1 MPRKKKLPS
10 EDIEL
15 FRREV
20 GPINPLRPTNRAD
33 VGRKGKRTYAPPRS
47 KQDPIQDQIERL
59 DTFQPM
65 DSEAGDELSFIRPGV
80 QHTLFRKLRRGHY
93 AIRSELDLHGMTTAQ
108 ARRALVNYLHDS
120 RTRGERCVRII
131 HGKGY
136 NSPERRPV
144 LKSNLDAWLRQCE
157 EVLAFSSA
165 PQSDG
170 GTGAVY
176 VLLSRR

>member
-1 MPRKKKLPS
+1 MPRKKKLSS
-10 EDIEL
+10 EDIAL

-20 GPINPLRPTNRAD
+20 GPVNPQRPTNRAD
-33 VGRKGKRTYAPPRS
+33 VGRKARRTPAPLRS
-47 KQDPIQDQIERL
+47 KQDPLQEQIERL
-59 DTFQPM
+59 DTFQPLNA
-65 DSEAGDELSFIRPGV
+65 EAGDELSFIRPGV
-80 QHTLFRKLRRGHY
+80 QHALFRRLRRGHY

-120 RTRGERCVRII
+120 RDRGERCVRII

-144 LKSNLDAWLRQCE
+144 LKSNLNAWLRQCK

-176 VLLSRR
+176 VLVSRR